1 MAELRITTSWP
12 RSTACLIAVEGEL
25 DLDGAP
31 QFEDT
36 LRLAIEGQATSVL
49 VDLTDCDFIDSSTI
63 AVLARANAAAA
74 NGAATEFA
82 IISPHPHV
90 RRVFAITHLD
100 HVFSIYPDADAALQS
115 DSALVPGREASDS
128 ASLIQRE

>member
-12 RSTACLIAVEGEL
+12 RPTACLIAVEGEL

-31 QFEDT
+31 RFEET

-74 NGAATEFA
+74 DGAAADFA

-100 HVFSIYPDADAALQS
+100 HVFSIYPDADAALQA
-115 DSALVPGREASDS
+115 DSALVPGHEASDD
-128 ASLIQRE
+128 ARLVERE